1 MNKLAYTVFVAF
13 VASMLTLIAVH
24 RLVPEQ
30 EPGDGEARA
39 GITAAELARH
49 DSAAS
54 CWKAIDGQV
63 YDVTAYV
70 ENHPTD
76 PEVVLAWCGRD
87 ATEAW
92 RNKRPGVPHSARAQ
106 ARLQA
111 YRVGPLAE

>member
-13 VASMLTLIAVH
+13 VASVLTLIAVY
-24 RLVPEQ
+24 LLAPEP
-30 EPGDGEARA
+30 ESGDGEALA
-39 GITAAELARH
+39 AITAAALARH

-54 CWKAIDGQV
+54 CWKAIDGRV

-70 ENHPTD
+70 DAHPTA
-76 PEVVLAWCGRD
+76 PEVILAWCGLD

-111 YRVGPLAE
+111 YLVGVLAE